1 MIVYIVRHGESENN
15 ARKVWTGWMDVALT
29 KKGRADAR
37 LARKY
42 LKKVSFDKVYSSDLK
57 RAVETAKV
65 ALPRC
70 RYETSAL
77 LREINV
83 GDLAGKP
90 LPEIDEEKRAIIKKS
105 GYETF
110 NGESQESFNARVA
123 EFKKILE
130 NDKANAVAV
139 FCHAGWLKNFL
150 YSVLGAKVNGS
161 QILCDNC
168 TIGVF
173 EYKDSKW
180 KLLNWISPN
189 TLL

>member
-15 ARKVWTGWMDVALT
+15 YRKVWTGWMDVALT
-29 KKGRADAR
+29 KKGRADAK
-37 LARKY
+37 LARKF
-42 LKKVSFDKVYSSDLK
+42 LKKVPFDKVYTSDLK
-57 RAVETAKV
+57 RAIETAKV
-65 ALPRC
+65 ALPHC
-70 RYETSAL
+70 KYETNTL

-90 LPEIDEEKRAIIKKS
+90 LPDITDEERAIIKKS
-105 GYETF
+105 GYEMF
-110 NGESQESFNARVA
+110 NGESQENFTARVA
-123 EFKKILE
+123 EFKKMLE
-130 NDKANAVAV
+130 SEVADTVAV
-139 FCHAGWLKNFL
+139 FCHAGWLRNFL
-150 YSVLGAKVNGS
+150 CSVLEAKVTGA